1 MSLGKTKREGAA
13 ALGLLLG
20 LWAYPVFGEVDHRG
34 DRQGDRFVIEDIR
47 VEGLRRLSPGTVFNA
62 LPVKIGDEFDEGQ
75 SGDAIRALFKTGL
88 FRDVRIERDG
98 DVLIVIVS
106 ERETLSQIS
115 ITGNSDIKTE
125 DLLTALKPI
134 GFAEGEV
141 FDRSVLDRVE
151 QELRRQYFSQGKYG
165 VEIKSLVESLG
176 GNRVAVGITIKEG
189 RAAKIKSIN
198 VVGNKAYDDDDDL
211 VKQFELTTPTLI
223 SFFTK
228 SDQYSKQKLAGDL
241 ESLRSYYLDRGYIN
255 FSIDSTQVA
264 ITPDKS
270 EVYIT
275 INVTEGDRYRLAGVK
290 LAGDLIIP
298 ADDLFPQIATKRGDM
313 FSRKAVTQTSTNLS
327 DRLGDEGYAFA
338 NVNPVPEIDNP
349 SKTVN
354 LTYFIDPG
362 KRAYVRRINFA
373 GNTKTRDEVLR
384 REMRQLEGG
393 WFSTSKVNRS
403 KVRLQKLGYFEEVNV
418 ETPAVP
424 DTPDQVD
431 TNFTVTERP
440 SGNLLFGLGFSQS
453 QGLIFNAS
461 VVQDNFLGSGNRVN
475 FAFNNSDVNRVFAL
489 GYTNPYFTI
498 DGISQGFDL
507 SYRETDA
514 ASANITRFD
523 SKVLTAGFHF
533 GIPVSEFNFLNL
545 GMSYE
550 KTKIDTDCG
559 PTGRTADEIC
569 RFVRG
574 DDFVRGVNEG
584 SGGNGEEFDEIRVT
598 GSFAYDSRN
607 KALLPDRGTYQR
619 FRTQVAVPGAE
630 LQYYKVDYESRWFYP
645 IVEDYVLALQG
656 QVGYGDGYGDTSEL
670 PFFENFYA
678 GGPRT
683 VRGYEENTLGPD
695 DSTGRALGGN
705 FLLVGNADVILP
717 VPFLQDLESVRVTA
731 FVDVG
736 NVYGE
741 DENIDL
747 GDLRYSVGISGLW
760 VSPFGV
766 LTVSV
771 AQPFNDQDD
780 DDTQPFQFTF
790 GTNF

>member
-1 MSLGKTKREGAA
+1 MIRGGGAA
-13 ALGLLLG
+13 GLVLGLLLVVLMG
-20 LWAYPVFGEVDHRG
+20 LRAYPVSAGE
-34 DRQGDRFVIEDIR
+34 RFVIEDIR
-47 VEGLRRLSPGTVFNA
+47 VQGLRRLSPGTVFNA
-62 LPVKIGDEFDEGQ
+62 LPVKIGDEFDEGRA
-75 SGDAIRALFKTGL
+75 GDAIRALFKTRL

-125 DLLTALKPI
+125 DLLTALKQI

-141 FDRSVLDRVE
+141 FDRSILDRVE

-198 VVGNKAYDDDDDL
+198 VVGNKAYADDDL
-211 VKQFELTTPTLI
+211 VKRFELTTPTLI

-255 FSIDSTQVA
+255 FGIDSTQVA

-275 INVTEGDRYRLAGVK
+275 VNVSEGDRYTLSSVK

-298 ADDLFPQIATKRGDM
+298 ADDLFPLIATKRGDI
-313 FSRKAVTQTSTNLS
+313 FSRKSVTETSTNLS

-338 NVNPVPEIDNP
+338 NVNPVPEIDNAG
-349 SKTVN
+349 KTVA

-431 TNFTVTERP
+431 VNFNVTERP
-440 SGNLLFGLGFSQS
+440 SGNLLFGVGFSQN
-453 QGLIFNAS
+453 QGLIFNTS

-507 SYRETDA
+507 SYRDTDTQGG
-514 ASANITRFD
+514 SSNITRFD
-523 SKVLTAGFHF
+523 STVLTAGAHF

-545 GMSYE
+545 GMAYQ
-550 KTKIDTDCG
+550 KTEIDTECG
-559 PTGRTADEIC
+559 PNGSTADEIC
-569 RFVRG
+569 
-574 DDFVRGVNEG
+574 DFVDD
-584 SGGNGEEFDEIRVT
+584 NGEDFDEIRVT
-598 GSFAYDSRN
+598 GSFAYDTRN
-607 KALLPDRGTYQR
+607 KALLPDRGIFQR

-656 QVGYGDGYGDTSEL
+656 QVGYGDGYGDTSGL

-695 DSTGRALGGN
+695 DSRGRALGGN

-731 FVDVG
+731 FVDAG

-741 DENIDL
+741 NENIDL
-747 GDLRYSVGISGLW
+747 GKLRYSAGISGLW

>member
-1 MSLGKTKREGAA
+1 MSLGKTKRGGAA

-20 LWAYPVFGEVDHRG
+20 LWAYPLFGEVDHREE
-34 DRQGDRFVIEDIR
+34 RFVIEDIR
-47 VEGLRRLSPGTVFNA
+47 VQGLRRLSPGTVFNA
-62 LPVKIGDEFDEGQ
+62 LPVKIGDEFDEGR

-141 FDRSVLDRVE
+141 FDRSILDRVE

-198 VVGNKAYDDDDDL
+198 VVGNKAYDDDDL

-298 ADDLFPQIATKRGDM
+298 ADDLFPLVATKRGDI

-338 NVNPVPEIDNP
+338 NVNPVPEIDNAG
-349 SKTVN
+349 KTVA

-403 KVRLQKLGYFEEVNV
+403 KARLQKLGYFEEVNV

-431 TNFTVTERP
+431 VNFSVTERP
-440 SGNLLFGLGFSQS
+440 SGNLLFGLGFSQN
-453 QGLIFNAS
+453 QGLILSTS

-475 FAFNNSDVNRVFAL
+475 FTFNNSEINRVFAL

-514 ASANITRFD
+514 ANANITRFD
-523 SKVLTAGFHF
+523 SKVLTAGFQF

-545 GMSYE
+545 GMAYE

-559 PTGRTADEIC
+559 DGGRTADEVC
-569 RFVRG
+569 AFVA
-574 DDFVRGVNEG
+574 D
-584 SGGNGEEFDEIRVT
+584 NGEEFDEIRVT
-598 GSFAYDSRN
+598 GSFAYDTRN
-607 KALLPDRGTYQR
+607 KALLPDRGTFQR

-656 QVGYGDGYGDTSEL
+656 QVGYGDGYGDISEL

-678 GGPRT
+678 GGPRS

-695 DSTGRALGGN
+695 DSAGRALGGN
-705 FLLVGNADVILP
+705 FLLVANADVILP

-731 FVDVG
+731 FVDAG
-736 NVYGE
+736 NVYGQ

-771 AQPFNDQDD
+771 AQPFHDQDD

>member
-1 MSLGKTKREGAA
+1 MSLGKTKSGRAA

-34 DRQGDRFVIEDIR
+34 ERFVIEDIR
-47 VEGLRRLSPGTVFNA
+47 VQGLRRLSPGTVFNA
-62 LPVKIGDEFDEGQ
+62 LPVKIGDEFDEDR

-106 ERETLSQIS
+106 ERETVSQIS

-198 VVGNKAYDDDDDL
+198 VVGNKAYDDDDL
-211 VKQFELTTPTLI
+211 VKQFELTTATLI

-275 INVTEGDRYRLAGVK
+275 INVTEGDRYRLAGVN

-298 ADDLFPQIATKRGDM
+298 ADDLFPLVATKRGDI

-338 NVNPVPEIDNP
+338 NVNPVPEIDNAG
-349 SKTVN
+349 KTAA

-403 KVRLQKLGYFEEVNV
+403 KTRLQKLGYFEEVNV

-431 TNFTVTERP
+431 TNFTVIERP
-440 SGNLLFGLGFSQS
+440 SGNLLFGLGFSQN
-453 QGLIFNAS
+453 QGLIFNTS
-461 VVQDNFLGSGNRVN
+461 IVQDNFLGSGNRVN

-507 SYRETDA
+507 SYRDTNT
-514 ASANITRFD
+514 SRGTSNITRFD
-523 SKVLTAGFHF
+523 STVLTAGVHF

-545 GMSYE
+545 GMAYQ
-550 KTKIDTDCG
+550 KTKIDTECPDD
-559 PTGRTADEIC
+559 RTAVEIC
-569 RFVRG
+569 
-574 DDFVRGVNEG
+574 DFVAD
-584 SGGNGEEFDEIRVT
+584 NGEDFDEIRVT
-598 GSFAYDSRN
+598 GSFAYDTRN
-607 KALLPDRGTYQR
+607 KALLPDRGTFQR

-695 DSTGRALGGN
+695 DSRGRALGGN

-731 FVDVG
+731 FVDAG

>member
-1 MSLGKTKREGAA
+1 MSLGKTNLIIILFRGGAA
-13 ALGLLLG
+13 ALGLLFG
-20 LWAYPVFGEVDHRG
+20 LWAYPVFGQLDHRG
-34 DRQGDRFVIEDIR
+34 ERFVIEDIR
-47 VEGLRRLSPGTVFNA
+47 VQGLRRLSPGTVFNA
-62 LPVKIGDEFDEGQ
+62 LPVKIGDEFDEGR

-189 RAAKIKSIN
+189 RAARIKSIN
-198 VVGNKAYDDDDDL
+198 VVGNKAYDDDDL

-241 ESLRSYYLDRGYIN
+241 EGLRSYYLDRGYIN

-275 INVTEGDRYRLAGVK
+275 INVTEGDRYSLASVK

-298 ADDLFPQIATKRGDM
+298 ADDLFPLVATKRGDI

-338 NVNPVPEIDNP
+338 NVNPVPEIDNAG
-349 SKTVN
+349 KTVA

-403 KVRLQKLGYFEEVNV
+403 KARLQKLGYFEEVNV

-440 SGNLLFGLGFSQS
+440 SGNLLFGLGFSQT
-453 QGLIFNAS
+453 QGLILNAS

-475 FAFNNSDVNRVFAL
+475 FAFNNSEVNRVFAL
-489 GYTNPYFTI
+489 GYTNPYFTV

-514 ASANITRFD
+514 ASGNITRYN
-523 SKVLTAGFHF
+523 SNVASAGVQF

-545 GMSYE
+545 GLSYE
-550 KTKIDTDCG
+550 RTKIDGTNCPPNVD
-559 PTGRTADEIC
+559 PGRTVTAQQIC
-569 RFVRG
+569 
-574 DDFVRGVNEG
+574 DFIDPVT
-584 SGGNGEEFDEIRVT
+584 GNGDSFDEIRLT
-598 GSFAYDSRN
+598 GSFAYDTRN
-607 KALLPDRGTYQR
+607 KALLPDRGAFQR
-619 FRTQVAVPGAE
+619 FRTQVSVPGPE
-630 LQYYKVDYESRWFYP
+630 LQYYKVDYDTRWFYP
-645 IVEDYVLALQG
+645 LTEDYVLALQG
-656 QVGYGDGYGDTSEL
+656 QVGYGDGYGDTDTL

-683 VRGYEENTLGPD
+683 VRGYKENTLGPKD
-695 DSTGRALGGN
+695 NTPQQRALGGN

-717 VPFLQDLESVRVTA
+717 VPFLQDLKSVRVTA
-731 FVDVG
+731 FVDAG
-736 NVYGE
+736 NVYGQ
-741 DENIDL
+741 DESIDL
-747 GDLRYSVGISGLW
+747 GKLRYSAGISGLW

-771 AQPFNDQDD
+771 AQPFNDQPG

>member
-1 MSLGKTKREGAA
+1 MSLGKTKRGGAA

-20 LWAYPVFGEVDHRG
+20 LWAYPVFGQLDDRG
-34 DRQGDRFVIEDIR
+34 ERFVIEDIR
-47 VEGLRRLSPGTVFNA
+47 VQGLRRLSPGTVFNA
-62 LPVKIGDEFDEGQ
+62 LPVKIGDEFDEGR

-141 FDRSVLDRVE
+141 FDRSILDRVE

-198 VVGNKAYDDDDDL
+198 VVGNKAYDDDDL

-298 ADDLFPQIATKRGDM
+298 ADDLFPLVDTKRGDI

-338 NVNPVPEIDNP
+338 NVNPVPEIDNAG
-349 SKTVN
+349 KTVS

-403 KVRLQKLGYFEEVNV
+403 KARLQKLGYFEEVNV

-431 TNFTVTERP
+431 VNFSVTERP
-440 SGNLLFGLGFSQS
+440 SGNLLFGLGFSQN
-453 QGLIFNAS
+453 QGLILSTS

-475 FAFNNSDVNRVFAL
+475 FTFNNSEINRVFAL

-498 DGISQGFDL
+498 DGISQGFDI

-514 ASANITRFD
+514 ANANITRFD
-523 SKVLTAGFHF
+523 SKVFTAGLQF

-545 GMSYE
+545 GMAYE

-559 PTGRTADEIC
+559 DGGRTADEVC
-569 RFVRG
+569 AFVA
-574 DDFVRGVNEG
+574 D
-584 SGGNGEEFDEIRVT
+584 NGEEFDEIRVT
-598 GSFAYDSRN
+598 GSFAYDTRN
-607 KALLPDRGTYQR
+607 KALLPDRGTFQR

-678 GGPRT
+678 GGPRS

-695 DSTGRALGGN
+695 DSAGRALGGN
-705 FLLVGNADVILP
+705 FLLVANADVILP

-731 FVDVG
+731 FVDAG
-736 NVYGE
+736 NVYGQ

-771 AQPFNDQDD
+771 AQPFHDQDD

>member
-1 MSLGKTKREGAA
+1 MSLGKTNLIIILFRGGAA
-13 ALGLLLG
+13 ALGLLFA
-20 LWAYPVFGEVDHRG
+20 LWAYPVFGELDHG
-34 DRQGDRFVIEDIR
+34 GERFVIEDIR

-62 LPVKIGDEFDEGQ
+62 LPVKIGDEFDEGR

-198 VVGNKAYDDDDDL
+198 VVGNKAYDDDDL

-298 ADDLFPQIATKRGDM
+298 ADDLFPLVATKRGDM

-338 NVNPVPEIDNP
+338 NVNPVPEVDNQ

-431 TNFTVTERP
+431 VNFNVTERP

-453 QGLIFNAS
+453 QGLIFNTS

-498 DGISQGFDL
+498 DGISQGFDI

-523 SKVLTAGFHF
+523 SKVLTAGLHF

-550 KTKIDTDCG
+550 KTKIDTDC
-559 PTGRTADEIC
+559 TEGRTAEEIC
-569 RFVRG
+569 
-574 DDFVRGVNEG
+574 DFVER
-584 SGGNGEEFDEIRVT
+584 SGEEFDEIRVT
-598 GSFAYDSRN
+598 GSFAYDTRN
-607 KALLPDRGTYQR
+607 KALLPDRGTFQR

-695 DSTGRALGGN
+695 DSEGRALGGN

>member
-1 MSLGKTKREGAA
+1 VSLGKTIFIILGAA
-13 ALGLLLG
+13 ALGLLFG
-20 LWAYPVFGEVDHRG
+20 LWAYPVFGELDHRG
-34 DRQGDRFVIEDIR
+34 DHQGDHRGERFVIEDIR
-47 VEGLRRLSPGTVFNA
+47 VQGLRRLSPGTVFNA
-62 LPVKIGDEFDEGQ
+62 LPVKIGDEFDEGR

-98 DVLIVIVS
+98 DVLIIIVS

-198 VVGNKAYDDDDDL
+198 MVGNKAYGDDDL

-275 INVTEGDRYRLAGVK
+275 INVTEGDRYRLASVK

-298 ADDLFPQIATKRGDM
+298 ADDLFPLVATKRGDI

-338 NVNPVPEIDNP
+338 NVNPVPEIDNAG
-349 SKTVN
+349 KTVA

-403 KVRLQKLGYFEEVNV
+403 KARLQKLGYFEEVNV

-431 TNFTVTERP
+431 INFAVTERP
-440 SGNLLFGLGFSQS
+440 SGNLLFGLGFSQT
-453 QGLIFNAS
+453 QGLILNAS

-475 FAFNNSDVNRVFAL
+475 LAFNNSEVNRVFAL

-514 ASANITRFD
+514 ARGNISRYD
-523 SKVLTAGFHF
+523 SKVASAGLQF

-550 KTKIDTDCG
+550 RTKIDADCTT
-559 PTGRTADEIC
+559 PGRTAQQIC
-569 RFVRG
+569 
-574 DDFVRGVNEG
+574 DFIDPIT
-584 SGGNGEEFDEIRVT
+584 GNGDTFDEIRLT
-598 GSFAYDSRN
+598 GSFAYDTRN
-607 KALLPDRGTYQR
+607 KALLPDRGAFQR
-619 FRTQVAVPGAE
+619 FRTQVSVPGPE
-630 LQYYKVDYESRWFYP
+630 LQYYKVDYDTRWFYP
-645 IVEDYVLALQG
+645 LTEDYVLALQG
-656 QVGYGDGYGDTSEL
+656 QVGYGDGYGDTDTL

-683 VRGYEENTLGPD
+683 VRGYKENTLGPKD
-695 DSTGRALGGN
+695 DTDQQRALGGN

-717 VPFLQDLESVRVTA
+717 VPFLQDLKSVRVTA
-731 FVDVG
+731 FVDAG
-736 NVYGE
+736 NVYGQ
-741 DENIDL
+741 DESIDL
-747 GDLRYSVGISGLW
+747 GKLRYSAGISGLW

>member
-1 MSLGKTKREGAA
+1 
-13 ALGLLLG
+13 
-20 LWAYPVFGEVDHRG
+20 VDHRG
-34 DRQGDRFVIEDIR
+34 DHPGERFVIEDIR
-47 VEGLRRLSPGTVFNA
+47 VQGLRRLSPGTVFNA
-62 LPVKIGDEFDEGQ
+62 LPVKIGDEFDEGR

-198 VVGNKAYDDDDDL
+198 MVGNKAYGDDDL

-275 INVTEGDRYRLAGVK
+275 INVTEGDRYRLASVK
-290 LAGDLIIP
+290 LAGDLIVP
-298 ADDLFPQIATKRGDM
+298 ADDLFPLVATKRGDI

-338 NVNPVPEIDNP
+338 NVNPVPEIDNAG
-349 SKTVN
+349 KTVA

-403 KVRLQKLGYFEEVNV
+403 KARLQKLGYFEEVNV

-431 TNFTVTERP
+431 TNFAVTERP
-440 SGNLLFGLGFSQS
+440 SGNLLFGLGFSQT
-453 QGLIFNAS
+453 QGLILNAS

-475 FAFNNSDVNRVFAL
+475 FAFNNSEVNRVFAL
-489 GYTNPYFTI
+489 GYTNPYFTV

-514 ASANITRFD
+514 ARGNISRYD
-523 SKVLTAGFHF
+523 SKVASAGVQF

-550 KTKIDTDCG
+550 RTKIDANCTT
-559 PTGRTADEIC
+559 PGRTAQQIC
-569 RFVRG
+569 
-574 DDFVRGVNEG
+574 DCIDPVN
-584 SGGNGEEFDEIRVT
+584 GNGDSFDEIQLT
-598 GSFAYDSRN
+598 GSFAYDTRN
-607 KALLPDRGTYQR
+607 KALLPDRGAFQR
-619 FRTQVAVPGAE
+619 FRTQVSVPGPE
-630 LQYYKVDYESRWFYP
+630 LQYYKVDYDTRWFYP
-645 IVEDYVLALQG
+645 LTEDYVLALQG
-656 QVGYGDGYGDTSEL
+656 QVGYGDGYGDTDTL

-683 VRGYEENTLGPD
+683 VRGYKENTLGPKD
-695 DSTGRALGGN
+695 DTEQRRALGGN

-717 VPFLQDLESVRVTA
+717 VPFLQDLKSVRVTA
-731 FVDVG
+731 FVDAG
-736 NVYGE
+736 NVYGQ
-741 DENIDL
+741 DESIDL
-747 GDLRYSVGISGLW
+747 GKLRYSAGISGLW

-780 DDTQPFQFTF
+780 DDIQPFQFTF

>member
-1 MSLGKTKREGAA
+1 M
-13 ALGLLLG
+13 
-20 LWAYPVFGEVDHRG
+20 
-34 DRQGDRFVIEDIR
+34 
-47 VEGLRRLSPGTVFNA
+47 FNA
-62 LPVKIGDEFDEGQ
+62 LPVKIGDEFDEGR

-165 VEIKSLVESLG
+165 VEIKSLVESMG

-198 VVGNKAYDDDDDL
+198 VVGNKAYDDDDL

-298 ADDLFPQIATKRGDM
+298 ADDLFPLVATKRGDI

-338 NVNPVPEIDNP
+338 NVNPVPEIDNVG
-349 SKTVN
+349 KTVA

-431 TNFTVTERP
+431 VNFTVTERP

-453 QGLIFNAS
+453 QGLIFNTS

-498 DGISQGFDL
+498 DGISQGFDI

-523 SKVLTAGFHF
+523 SKVLTAGLHF

-559 PTGRTADEIC
+559 PRGLTADEIC
-569 RFVRG
+569 EFVA
-574 DDFVRGVNEG
+574 D
-584 SGGNGEEFDEIRVT
+584 NGEEFDEIRVT
-598 GSFAYDSRN
+598 GSFAYDTRN
-607 KALLPDRGTYQR
+607 KVLLPDRGTFQR

-656 QVGYGDGYGDTSEL
+656 QVGYGDGYGDTTEL

-695 DSTGRALGGN
+695 DSRGRALGGN

-731 FVDVG
+731 FVDAG

-741 DENIDL
+741 NENIDL

>member
-1 MSLGKTKREGAA
+1 MSLGKTKRGGAA
-13 ALGLLLG
+13 ALGLLFG
-20 LWAYPVFGEVDHRG
+20 LWAYPVFGELDHRG
-34 DRQGDRFVIEDIR
+34 ERFVIEDIR
-47 VEGLRRLSPGTVFNA
+47 VQGLRRLSPGTVFNA
-62 LPVKIGDEFDEGQ
+62 LPVKIGDEFDEGR

-198 VVGNKAYDDDDDL
+198 VVGNKAYGDDDL

-275 INVTEGDRYRLAGVK
+275 INVTEGDRYRLASVK

-298 ADDLFPQIATKRGDM
+298 ADDLFPLVATKRGDI

-338 NVNPVPEIDNP
+338 NVNPVPEIDNAG
-349 SKTVN
+349 KTVA

-403 KVRLQKLGYFEEVNV
+403 KARLQKLGYFEEVNV

-431 TNFTVTERP
+431 TNFAVTERP
-440 SGNLLFGLGFSQS
+440 SGNLLFGLGFSQT
-453 QGLIFNAS
+453 QGLILNAS

-475 FAFNNSDVNRVFAL
+475 FAFNNSEVNRVFAL
-489 GYTNPYFTI
+489 GYTNPYFTV

-514 ASANITRFD
+514 ANGNISRYD
-523 SKVLTAGFHF
+523 SKVASAGRAVRDPRIGIQFPEPRNVLREDQDRRRLHDTGQNGAADLRFH
-533 GIPVSEFNFLNL
+533 
-545 GMSYE
+545 
-550 KTKIDTDCG
+550 
-559 PTGRTADEIC
+559 
-569 RFVRG
+569 
-574 DDFVRGVNEG
+574 
-584 SGGNGEEFDEIRVT
+584 
-598 GSFAYDSRN
+598 
-607 KALLPDRGTYQR
+607 
-619 FRTQVAVPGAE
+619 
-630 LQYYKVDYESRWFYP
+630 
-645 IVEDYVLALQG
+645 
-656 QVGYGDGYGDTSEL
+656 
-670 PFFENFYA
+670 
-678 GGPRT
+678 GPRN
-683 VRGYEENTLGPD
+683 RK
-695 DSTGRALGGN
+695 RRH
-705 FLLVGNADVILP
+705 F
-717 VPFLQDLESVRVTA
+717 R
-731 FVDVG
+731 
-736 NVYGE
+736 
-741 DENIDL
+741 
-747 GDLRYSVGISGLW
+747 
-760 VSPFGV
+760 
-766 LTVSV
+766 
-771 AQPFNDQDD
+771 
-780 DDTQPFQFTF
+780 
-790 GTNF
+790 

>member
-1 MSLGKTKREGAA
+1 VSLGKTKRGGAA
-13 ALGLLLG
+13 ALGLLFG

-34 DRQGDRFVIEDIR
+34 ERFVIEDIR
-47 VEGLRRLSPGTVFNA
+47 VQGLRRLSPGTVFNA
-62 LPVKIGDEFDEGQ
+62 LPVKIGDEFDEGR

-98 DVLIVIVS
+98 DVLIIIVS

-198 VVGNKAYDDDDDL
+198 MVGNKAYGDDDL

-275 INVTEGDRYRLAGVK
+275 INVTEGDRYRLASVK

-298 ADDLFPQIATKRGDM
+298 ADDLFPLVATKRGDI

-338 NVNPVPEIDNP
+338 NVNPVPEIDNAG
-349 SKTVN
+349 KTVA

-403 KVRLQKLGYFEEVNV
+403 KARLQKLGYFEEVNV

-440 SGNLLFGLGFSQS
+440 SGNLLFGLGFSQT
-453 QGLIFNAS
+453 QGLILNAS

-475 FAFNNSDVNRVFAL
+475 FAFNNSEVNRVFAL
-489 GYTNPYFTI
+489 GYTNPYFTV

-514 ASANITRFD
+514 ARGNISRYD
-523 SKVLTAGFHF
+523 SKVASAGLQF

-550 KTKIDTDCG
+550 RTKIDADCTT
-559 PTGRTADEIC
+559 PGRTAQQIC
-569 RFVRG
+569 
-574 DDFVRGVNEG
+574 DFIDPIT
-584 SGGNGEEFDEIRVT
+584 GNGDTFDEIRLT
-598 GSFAYDSRN
+598 GSFAYDTRN
-607 KALLPDRGTYQR
+607 KALLPDRGAFQR
-619 FRTQVAVPGAE
+619 FRTQISVPGPE
-630 LQYYKVDYESRWFYP
+630 LQYYKVDYDTRWFYP
-645 IVEDYVLALQG
+645 LTEDYVLALQG
-656 QVGYGDGYGDTSEL
+656 QVGYGDGYGDTDTL

-683 VRGYEENTLGPD
+683 VRGYKENTLGPKD
-695 DSTGRALGGN
+695 DTTQRRALGGN

-717 VPFLQDLESVRVTA
+717 LPFLQDLKSVRVTA
-731 FVDVG
+731 FVDAG
-736 NVYGE
+736 NVYGQ
-741 DENIDL
+741 DESIEL
-747 GDLRYSVGISGLW
+747 GKLRYSAGISGLW

-771 AQPFNDQDD
+771 AQPFNDQPG

>member
-1 MSLGKTKREGAA
+1 
-13 ALGLLLG
+13 
-20 LWAYPVFGEVDHRG
+20 
-34 DRQGDRFVIEDIR
+34 
-47 VEGLRRLSPGTVFNA
+47 
-62 LPVKIGDEFDEGQ
+62 
-75 SGDAIRALFKTGL
+75 
-88 FRDVRIERDG
+88 
-98 DVLIVIVS
+98 
-106 ERETLSQIS
+106 
-115 ITGNSDIKTE
+115 
-125 DLLTALKPI
+125 
-134 GFAEGEV
+134 
-141 FDRSVLDRVE
+141 
-151 QELRRQYFSQGKYG
+151 G

-198 VVGNKAYDDDDDL
+198 VVGNKAYADDDL

-255 FSIDSTQVA
+255 FSLDSTQVA

-270 EVYIT
+270 EVYVT
-275 INVTEGDRYRLAGVK
+275 VNVSEGDRYTLSSVK
-290 LAGDLIIP
+290 LAGDMIIP
-298 ADDLFPQIATKRGDM
+298 ADDLFPLVATKRGDI

-338 NVNPVPEIDNP
+338 NVNPVPEIDNAG
-349 SKTVN
+349 KTVN

-403 KVRLQKLGYFEEVNV
+403 KTRLQKLGYFEEVNV

-431 TNFTVTERP
+431 TNFAVTERP
-440 SGNLLFGLGFSQS
+440 SGNLLFGLGFSQN
-453 QGLIFNAS
+453 QGLIFNTS

-475 FAFNNSDVNRVFAL
+475 FTFNNSEVNRVFAL

-507 SYRETDA
+507 SYRDTDTDA
-514 ASANITRFD
+514 GNSNVTRFD
-523 SKVLTAGFHF
+523 SKVLTAGVHF

-545 GMSYE
+545 GMAYE
-550 KTKIDTDCG
+550 KTKIDTDCS
-559 PTGRTADEIC
+559 PTGGTADEIC

-574 DDFVRGVNEG
+574 PDFVRGTVERRPGPDIVTGRVEG
-584 SGGNGEEFDEIRVT
+584 SGGNGEDFDEIRLT
-598 GSFAYDSRN
+598 GSFAYDTRN
-607 KALLPDRGTYQR
+607 KALLPDQGTFQR
-619 FRTQVAVPGAE
+619 FRTEVAVPGAE
-630 LQYYKVDYESRWFYP
+630 LQYYKVDYETRWFYP

-656 QVGYGDGYGDTSEL
+656 QASYGDGYGDTTEL

-683 VRGYEENTLGPD
+683 VRGYEENSLGPD
-695 DSTGRALGGN
+695 DSEGRALGGN

-717 VPFLQDLESVRVTA
+717 VPFLQDLKSVRVTA
-731 FVDVG
+731 FVDAG

-741 DENIDL
+741 SENIDL
-747 GDLRYSVGISGLW
+747 GDLRYSAGISGLW

-780 DDTQPFQFTF
+780 DDTQ
-790 GTNF
+790 

>member
-1 MSLGKTKREGAA
+1 VSLGKTKRGGAA
-13 ALGLLLG
+13 AAFGLLFG
-20 LWAYPVFGEVDHRG
+20 LWAYPLFAAE
-34 DRQGDRFVIEDIR
+34 RFVIEDIR
-47 VEGLRRLSPGTVFNA
+47 VQGLRRLSPGTVFNA
-62 LPVKIGDEFDEGQ
+62 LPVKIGDEFDEGR

-115 ITGNSDIKTE
+115 ITGNKDIKTE

-189 RAAKIKSIN
+189 RAARIKSIN
-198 VVGNKAYDDDDDL
+198 VVGNKAYTDHDL

-241 ESLRSYYLDRGYIN
+241 EGLRSYYLDRGYIN

-275 INVTEGDRYRLAGVK
+275 INVTEGDRYTLASVK

-298 ADDLFPQIATKRGDM
+298 ADDLFPLVATKRGDI

-338 NVNPVPEIDNP
+338 NVNPVPEIDNAG
-349 SKTVN
+349 KTVA

-403 KVRLQKLGYFEEVNV
+403 KARLQKLGYFEEVNV

-431 TNFTVTERP
+431 TNFAVTERP
-440 SGNLLFGLGFSQS
+440 SGNLLFGLGFSQT
-453 QGLIFNAS
+453 QGLILNAS

-475 FAFNNSDVNRVFAL
+475 FAFNNSEVNRVFAL
-489 GYTNPYFTI
+489 GYTNPYFTV

-514 ASANITRFD
+514 ARGNITRYN
-523 SKVLTAGFHF
+523 SKVANAGVQF

-550 KTKIDTDCG
+550 RTKIDGTNCPPNVD
-559 PTGRTADEIC
+559 PGRTVTAQQIC
-569 RFVRG
+569 
-574 DDFVRGVNEG
+574 DFIDPIN
-584 SGGNGEEFDEIRVT
+584 GNGDAFDEIRLT
-598 GSFAYDSRN
+598 GSFAYDTRN
-607 KALLPDRGTYQR
+607 KALLPDRGAFQR
-619 FRTQVAVPGAE
+619 FRTQVSVPGPE
-630 LQYYKVDYESRWFYP
+630 LQYYKVDYDTRWFYP
-645 IVEDYVLALQG
+645 LTEDYVLALQG
-656 QVGYGDGYGDTSEL
+656 QVGYGDGYGDTDTL

-683 VRGYEENTLGPD
+683 VRGYKENTLGPKD
-695 DSTGRALGGN
+695 KTPQRRALGGN

-717 VPFLQDLESVRVTA
+717 VPFLQDLKSVRVTA
-731 FVDVG
+731 FVDAG
-736 NVYGE
+736 NVYGQRE
-741 DENIDL
+741 SIDL
-747 GDLRYSVGISGLW
+747 GKLRYSAGISGLW

-771 AQPFNDQDD
+771 AQPFNDQPG